1 MGRVV
6 NGRGTG
12 SAGMGRKP
20 PVKRGSSGG
29 KSSYKGSSG
38 GGAGHQ
44 GSGYKGVSKKKQHS
58 RRALKAM
65 QKKEPQLVED
75 ERTALFMRS
84 TTCNE
89 TMRTL
94 LLDLYKIHGPET
106 SKNFTRKTEERPFE
120 NDASFRFLCEKN
132 NASLFALGSH
142 TKKRPNN
149 LVLARMFEF
158 NVLDMFEL
166 GLSSI
171 QTMSDFRE
179 ETFAVGSRPFMVFQG
194 DVFENHPTY
203 QQLKSLFM
211 DFFCSKPLVSFI
223 PSALRQGHAI
233 ILTALPD
240 GTVAFR
246 HYRVDAC
253 AVEGR
258 TSPGAQITEIGPR
271 FNMKIDRT
279 VAGADDMRKAAMRV
293 PKQNKEI
300 IGGKYKNK
308 ESSGMGHSMGRV
320 HMQKQDLNTMNLM
333 KFKGTKRKTS
343 AVRRSGDAA
352 ARSDGADASGAN
364 PFRNTL
370 GIQFE

>member
-1 MGRVV
+1 
-6 NGRGTG
+6 
-12 SAGMGRKP
+12 
-20 PVKRGSSGG
+20 
-29 KSSYKGSSG
+29 
-38 GGAGHQ
+38 
-44 GSGYKGVSKKKQHS
+44 
-58 RRALKAM
+58 
-65 QKKEPQLVED
+65 
-75 ERTALFMRS
+75 MRS

-271 FNMKIDRT
+271 CVAAESAVY
-279 VAGADDMRKAAMRV
+279 VAGCGRAGLYGLL
-293 PKQNKEI
+293 I
-300 IGGKYKNK
+300 
-308 ESSGMGHSMGRV
+308 SMFV
-320 HMQKQDLNTMNLM
+320 LTVCFQ
-333 KFKGTKRKTS
+333 
-343 AVRRSGDAA
+343 
-352 ARSDGADASGAN
+352 
-364 PFRNTL
+364 
-370 GIQFE
+370 IQHEDWPHCCR